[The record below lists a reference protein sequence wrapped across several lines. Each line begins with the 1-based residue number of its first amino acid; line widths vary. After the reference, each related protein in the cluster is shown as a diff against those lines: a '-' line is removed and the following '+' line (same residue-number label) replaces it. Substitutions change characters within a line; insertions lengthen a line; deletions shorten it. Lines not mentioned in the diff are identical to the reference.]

1 MGLYVIGLIVDDTR
15 ADDKLYLTGFR
26 LVDIPSELIKDV
38 SIAEAR
44 ELLFADRIVNLYS
57 SQLYGY
63 LEEYEG
69 SEDDYIEVDDFDFLY
84 FDCGDS
90 QVYTNLNYC
99 IVNKNGKHIGEDG
112 IALFLSGNF
121 GFNLG
126 YRASCNKIMHLCS
139 IDCNNDDAYL
149 DLDSKHKDLID
160 LPTIDADFSD
170 SDFYD
175 SNKDLT
181 KYINTV
187 GGIATYFGV
196 CRVRSLSEKLLVM
209 PKDCSILILGNDSIY
224 NGMSIVFSNC
234 IQKLYATQYSLMRDS
249 SGIIELNLY
258 FSSSTDSNIVDGIV
272 HTIKGAVSDYNR
284 FKKTKV
290 DLKLNLNYQ

>member
-1 MGLYVIGLIVDDTR
+1 MSLYVIGLIVDDTR

-26 LVDIPSELIKDV
+26 LVDIPSESIKDV
-38 SIAEAR
+38 SIAEAS
-44 ELLFADRIVNLYS
+44 ELLFDGKIVNLYN
-57 SQLYGY
+57 SQLYSY

-99 IVNKNGKHIGEDG
+99 IINKCGKHIGEDG

-139 IDCNNDDAYL
+139 IDCNSDDAYL
-149 DLDSKHKDLID
+149 DLDSKLKYLID

-170 SDFYD
+170 SEFYD
-175 SNKDLT
+175 TNKDLI

-196 CRVRSLSEKLLVM
+196 CRVKSLSEKLLVM
-209 PKDCSILILGNDSIY
+209 PKDCSVLILGDDSIS
-224 NGMSIVFSNC
+224 NGTSIVFSTC
-234 IQKLYATQYSLMRDS
+234 IQKLYITQYSLMRNS
-249 SGIIELNLY
+249 SGIMELNLY
-258 FSSSTDSNIVDGIV
+258 FNSSTASNIVDDIV
-272 HTIKGAVSDYNR
+272 RTIKGAVNDYNR
-284 FKKTKV
+284 FKETKV
-290 DLKLNLNYQ
+290 DLKLNLNY